1 MSRALNDTYK
11 DCVGSIKKD
20 TQHDH
25 LVYVL
30 KVLHNI
36 QDMNKTLMLTVN
48 PRQANYVYSYEECR
62 TREDNIDQLINLI
75 IDSLSGKV
83 RMVTSKKNI
92 PFYQSIKFTYRKR
105 LA

>member
-11 DCVGSIKKD
+11 DCMGSINKD

-62 TREDNIDQLINLI
+62 TREVNIDQLINLI
-75 IDSLSGKV
+75 IDSMSGKV
-83 RMVTSKKNI
+83 RTVTSEKNI
-92 PFYQSIKFTYRKR
+92 PSYESINFTYRKR